1 VLRDVSLDIAEGE
14 YVSLVG
20 PSGSGKTTLLS
31 LLGGLE
37 RPQQGHVVVG
47 GRDLTT
53 LSGDALA
60 DFRRGI
66 VGFVFQ
72 HFGLLETL
80 TARENVELALTLAGV
95 KRLEGR
101 RREATRL
108 LERVGLAGR
117 SDHRPSQLSGGERQ
131 RVAIARAIANTPRL
145 LLADEPTG
153 DLDDDTAAVV
163 GDLLE
168 QLRREDGSTL
178 LVVTHQRQLA
188 ARAERHLALS
198 ACGMEETPGGLRETS
213 GLQETGRT
221 QEAGGLREAGGT
233 QETGGLEET
242 PGGPR
247 DSDGRPRET
256 RMS

>member
-1 VLRDVSLDIAEGE
+1 VHALSHSYRRRHRADVQVLRDVSLDIAEGE

-37 RPQQGHVVVG
+37 RPQQGEVVVG

-53 LSGDALA
+53 LSGDDLA

-101 RREATRL
+101 RREANRL

-117 SDHRPSQLSGGERQ
+117 SDHRPSHLSGGERQ

-198 ACGMEETPGGLRETS
+198 V
-213 GLQETGRT
+213 
-221 QEAGGLREAGGT
+221 
-233 QETGGLEET
+233 GGLEDTAGGAPDTVGCPRET
-242 PGGPR
+242 AGGSEEPPGGPQ
-247 DSDGRPRET
+247 ET
-256 RMS
+256 SMS